1 MRIILLGAPGSGK
14 GTQSQRLAQ
23 KYGVPQVSSGD
34 LLRDA
39 VARATPLGQRAKAAM
54 DAGELVSDD
63 IVLALIRERLNKA
76 DARRGFILDGF
87 PRNITQAEAL
97 STMLA
102 EIGQPIEAVV
112 LMDIDATVLMR
123 RLTGR
128 RSCSRC
134 GRLFN
139 IYTSPP
145 DASTPCA
152 DGGEQHELVQ
162 RPDDNEETIRNR
174 LDVYTAQ
181 TRPLIE
187 HYRACELLRTVNAEG
202 EIGEVFKRLEHAV
215 SDIPTRAGLKH
226 AAGRRVAPTS
236 ADPARRKTTARR
248 RAKSARKK
256 ARTRMRVTAKRKSS
270 RKTSRTPKRPAS
282 SRRRSRSR
290 R

>member
-14 GTQSQRLAQ
+14 GTQSQRLAK
-23 KYGVPQVSSGD
+23 KYRVPQVSSGD

-39 VARATPLGQRAKAAM
+39 VARSTPLGVRAKAAM

-76 DARRGFILDGF
+76 DARHGFILDGF
-87 PRNITQAEAL
+87 PRNLAQAETL
-97 STMLA
+97 SEMLA
-102 EIGQPIEAVV
+102 QIGQPIEAVV
-112 LMDIDATVLMR
+112 LMDIDSTVLMR

-128 RSCSRC
+128 RSCPRC

-145 DASTPCA
+145 DAGTPCA
-152 DGGEQHELVQ
+152 DGGHQHELVQ

-181 TRPLIE
+181 TRPLVE

-202 EIGEVFKRLEHAV
+202 EIDEVFKRLEQAL
-215 SDIPTRAGLKH
+215 SDIPSRVAIKRA
-226 AAGRRVAPTS
+226 RRVAPRRTGV
-236 ADPARRKTTARR
+236 ARRKSAAPRR
-248 RAKSARKK
+248 TKSPRKK
-256 ARTRMRVTAKRKSS
+256 SRSRTRVTASRRPSRKST
-270 RKTSRTPKRPAS
+270 RAPKRGGT
-282 SRRRSRSR
+282 SRRRTRSR